1 MGTSKHSV
9 SKPDIDLSTRLMR
22 GGLSALRM
30 ASNAPVVE
38 RLGLRPVL
46 NKVIFEGARLGYGAV
61 TQMASKSSGASAKT
75 RDAVARPTKPS
86 LFDLEPT
93 DEQVMMQETVQRFA
107 REHLL
112 EQARVADDESAL
124 PQSVID
130 AWNSLGMAEMLLPE
144 AYGGFAEERS
154 PVSVAL
160 VLEALAAGDAGMA
173 WGLLAPLSV
182 AVLLLDHGTD
192 AQCDQYLQGF
202 VGDNPTV
209 ASLAIMER
217 TAVFDPRTVST
228 RAGRV
233 PRGWVVRGR
242 SRVVARCK
250 DASFLVVAAR
260 APGGPALFI
269 VPADQEGV
277 ALIDEPAMGLRSA
290 EVRDLELTAVM
301 VGDDALIGGDVSHAR
316 YNDVL
321 DRTRTAWCAVSSGV
335 SNTVSEYVRT
345 YANERHAFGE
355 PISHRQAV
363 AFLIADMAIES
374 AAIRMTMLRAAARL
388 EHDVHTGRAVS
399 TARTLATNKGMFVGT
414 NGVQILG
421 GHGFVKDHLMEL
433 WYRNLRGAGI
443 LEGGLY
449 I

>member
-1 MGTSKHSV
+1 MGTNKRSV
-9 SKPDIDLSTRLMR
+9 AKPDIDLGTRLMR

-38 RLGLRPVL
+38 RFGLRPVL

-61 TQMASKSSGASAKT
+61 TTMASKSSASGAKN

-107 REHLL
+107 REHLV
-112 EQARVADDESAL
+112 EHARTADDISAL
-124 PQSVID
+124 PQDVIE
-130 AWNSLGMAEMLLPE
+130 AWNGLGMAEMLLPE
-144 AYGGFAEERS
+144 TYGGFAEERS

-160 VLEALAAGDAGMA
+160 VLEELSVGDAGMA

-182 AVLLLDHGTD
+182 ALLLLDHGTD
-192 AQCDQYLQGF
+192 AQCEKYLRGF
-202 VGDNPTV
+202 ASENPTV

-217 TAVFDPRTVST
+217 TALFDPRKLST
-228 RAGRV
+228 RAERV
-233 PRGWVVRGR
+233 NGGWVLHGR
-242 SRVVARCK
+242 KTLVARAN
-250 DASFLVVAAR
+250 DASFFLVAAR
-260 APGGPALFI
+260 TPDGPALFI
-269 VPADQEGV
+269 VEADQEGV
-277 ALIDEPAMGLRSA
+277 SLIEEPPMGLRSA
-290 EVRDLELTAVM
+290 AVSDLELSAVM
-301 VGDDALIGGDVSHAR
+301 VGDDALVGGDVSHAR
-316 YNDVL
+316 YHDVL
-321 DRTRTAWCAVSSGV
+321 DRSRVAWCAVAAGV
-335 SNTVSEYVRT
+335 AKAVSEYVGP
-345 YANERHAFGE
+345 YANERYAFGE

-363 AFLIADMAIES
+363 AFLIADLAIETAS
-374 AAIRMTMLRAAARL
+374 MRLTMLRAAARL
-388 EHDVHTGRAVS
+388 EHGVNLGRAIS
-399 TARTLATNKGMFVGT
+399 TARTLAIEKGMFVGT
-414 NGVQILG
+414 NGVQLLG